1 MQPIL
6 EAKNLLKNFP
16 LNRGILERKRHK
28 FMPLGPFR
36 SKLIKAKLLALW
48 ESRAVGNPH
57 LQECW

>member
-16 LNRGILERKRHK
+16 LNKGFRKEKAQVHAVRSVSLKVNKGETFGIV
-28 FMPLGPFR
+28 GD
-36 SKLIKAKLLALW
+36 
-48 ESRAVGNPH
+48 RAVGNPH